1 MKLKEAQEMIENH
14 EKGFMVHFEVRKG
27 GVLHAQYFPE
37 KGEEPIFNNIDK
49 AWEMAERFAKAGV
62 NHNIVNVYVID
73 QNYSPVA
80 LYEEKKLNVYPPPS
94 HNEKMR

>member
-1 MKLKEAQEMIENH
+1 MEKIETH
-14 EKGFMVHFEVRKG
+14 ERGFMVHFEVVG
-27 GVLHAQYFPE
+27 DGVLHSDHFPE

-62 NHNIVNVYVID
+62 NHKVVNVYVID
-73 QNYSPVA
+73 QSYSPVA
-80 LYEEKKLNVYPPPS
+80 FYEEKKMNIYPPPS